1 MADSYPSPLPPM
13 NSDAYAASDTRFC
26 QHFCQLVAKAW
37 ICNVWTFPHLH
48 LLFHFTAYLI
58 IYHFLSCVI
67 VLQVEEE
74 LLEQEFLER
83 CFQEMLEEEDQ
94 DWFIPSRDLNN
105 QGVGQLQQQLNG
117 LSVSDHH
124 NNLEEVAVSQMRLIA
139 LRSLCRFL
147 IKWVFILF
155 PSLCRGRASWILKQR
170 SLSRGRNTRSPPH
183 PHGAAAR
190 THTHAY
196 TNTLRHMHQ
205 SSHILRDSGGHG
217 RTHTDPHT
225 QACTRTHLKS
235 VACCQARLGGGGFS
249 FFFFFNLFISCLFLV
264 NWGTLGMGGRGG
276 VVPALPF
283 CGR

>member
-1 MADSYPSPLPPM
+1 
-13 NSDAYAASDTRFC
+13 
-26 QHFCQLVAKAW
+26 
-37 ICNVWTFPHLH
+37 
-48 LLFHFTAYLI
+48 
-58 IYHFLSCVI
+58 
-67 VLQVEEE
+67 
-74 LLEQEFLER
+74 
-83 CFQEMLEEEDQ
+83 MLEEEDQ

-147 IKWVFILF
+147 IKWVILF
-155 PSLCRGRASWILKQR
+155 CFLLSAEEEHLESWSKGVCPGEEILGVPLTPMEPQ
-170 SLSRGRNTRSPPH
+170 H
-183 PHGAAAR
+183 
-190 THTHAY
+190 
-196 TNTLRHMHQ
+196 
-205 SSHILRDSGGHG
+205 
-217 RTHTDPHT
+217 
-225 QACTRTHLKS
+225 TRTHMHTQTHSDTCTSPLIFSETLAATAAHTLILTRKHAHAHTWS
-235 VACCQARLGGGGFS
+235 QWRAARPDWGVGGFLF